1 MIIRPFALADQ
12 AAVIALWQT
21 CGLTRAWND
30 PQQDIARK
38 LRQQPELFLVGTVG
52 AQVVATVMAGFDGHR
67 GWVNYLAVD
76 PREQRRGFGRA
87 LMREVEQRLA
97 ERGCPKL
104 NLQVRAGNDLVLAF
118 YERLGYR
125 PDAVVSLGKRLS
137 EDR

>member
-1 MIIRPFALADQ
+1 MNIRPFALTDQ
-12 AAVIALWQT
+12 GAVIALWQG

-38 LRQQPELFLVGTVG
+38 LRQQPELFLVGTIG
-52 AQVVATVMAGFDGHR
+52 GQVVATVMAGFDGHR
-67 GWVNYLAVD
+67 GWINYLAVD
-76 PREQRRGFGRA
+76 PLQQRRGFGRA

-97 ERGCPKL
+97 ARGCPKL
-104 NLQVRAGNDLVLAF
+104 NLQVRAGNDPVLAF

-125 PDAVVSLGKRLS
+125 PDAVVSLGKRLI